1 LFYFFG
7 GREPF
12 SSLYNT
18 FSQNGRGAA
27 YFSPKKREKQ
37 EKILGEKSMQRF
49 DKRKYMR
56 LVKARERRS
65 PVFKNLFAAFFVGGS
80 ICLLG
85 EALFSLYRSFG
96 WEEKTAGVTVTVSL
110 IFLSALLT
118 FLGVFDR
125 IARFAGAGTL
135 LPVTGFANAVVS
147 PAMDNK
153 SEGFVM
159 GVGAKMFI
167 VAGPVIVYGTAA
179 GTVLGLIYYFLS
191 R

>member
-1 LFYFFG
+1 
-7 GREPF
+7 
-12 SSLYNT
+12 
-18 FSQNGRGAA
+18 
-27 YFSPKKREKQ
+27 
-37 EKILGEKSMQRF
+37 MQHF
-49 DKRKYMR
+49 DKEKYMR
-56 LVKARERRS
+56 TVKMRERRS
-65 PVFKNLFAAFFVGGS
+65 PVLKNLFAAFFVGGC

-85 EALFSLYRSFG
+85 EGLFSLYLSLG
-96 WEEKTAGVTVTVSL
+96 LAEKTAGVTVTVSL

-118 FLGVFDR
+118 LLGVFDR

-179 GTVLGLIYYFLS
+179 GAVLGAVYYIMEMM
-191 R
+191 

>member
-1 LFYFFG
+1 MNHF
-7 GREPF
+7 
-12 SSLYNT
+12 
-18 FSQNGRGAA
+18 
-27 YFSPKKREKQ
+27 
-37 EKILGEKSMQRF
+37 
-49 DKRKYMR
+49 RKEEY
-56 LVKARERRS
+56 ARMAEARAGRS
-65 PVFKNLFAAFFVGGS
+65 PVLKNTLLAALTGGG

-85 EALFSLYRSFG
+85 EVLFSLYRALG
-96 WEEKTAGVTVTVSL
+96 LEEKTAGVTVTVSL

-167 VAGPVIVYGTAA
+167 VAGPVLVFGTAA
-179 GTVLGLIYYFLS
+179 GVVLGILYAVFGPS
-191 R
+191 

>member
-1 LFYFFG
+1 
-7 GREPF
+7 
-12 SSLYNT
+12 
-18 FSQNGRGAA
+18 
-27 YFSPKKREKQ
+27 
-37 EKILGEKSMQRF
+37 MQHF
-49 DKRKYMR
+49 DKESYMR
-56 LVKARERRS
+56 TVKARERRS
-65 PVFKNLFAAFFVGGS
+65 PVLKNLFAAFFVGGG

-85 EALFSLYRSFG
+85 EVLFAGYTALGLTERM
-96 WEEKTAGVTVTVSL
+96 AGITVTVTL

-167 VAGPVIVYGTAA
+167 VAGPVLVFGTAA
-179 GTVLGLIYYFLS
+179 GVLLGVIYYLFC

>member
-1 LFYFFG
+1 
-7 GREPF
+7 
-12 SSLYNT
+12 
-18 FSQNGRGAA
+18 
-27 YFSPKKREKQ
+27 
-37 EKILGEKSMQRF
+37 MQRF
-49 DKRKYMR
+49 DKEKYMR
-56 LVKARERRS
+56 TVKEREKRS
-65 PVFKNLFAAFFVGGS
+65 PVGKNLFSAFFVGGGL
-80 ICLLG
+80 CLLG
-85 EALFSLYRSFG
+85 EALFTLYGALGLSER
-96 WEEKTAGVTVTVSL
+96 TAGVTVTVSL

-167 VAGPVIVYGTAA
+167 VAGPVLVFGTAA
-179 GTVLGLIYYFLS
+179 GVVLGVAYYILGML
-191 R
+191 

>member
-1 LFYFFG
+1 
-7 GREPF
+7 
-12 SSLYNT
+12 
-18 FSQNGRGAA
+18 
-27 YFSPKKREKQ
+27 
-37 EKILGEKSMQRF
+37 MQRF
-49 DKRKYMR
+49 DKEAYARYA
-56 LVKARERRS
+56 KARAGRS
-65 PVFKNLFAAFFVGGS
+65 PVLKNVLLASLTGGS

-85 EALFSLYRSFG
+85 EVLLSLYGSWG
-96 WEEKTAGVTVTVSL
+96 LSEKTAGICVTVTL

-118 FLGVFDR
+118 FFGVFDR

-167 VAGPVIVYGTAA
+167 IAGPVIVFGTAA
-179 GTVLGLIYYFLS
+179 AAVYGLLLWLYQALA
-191 R
+191 